1 MNPDTLACQALLNCL
16 IREVS
21 APEGQAWEDDGH
33 LLIRLARSGAELRAG
48 LRRRPAG
55 IAPRPAGWVQLRC
68 GASWQTIGWQRLADL
83 VAGELTLATGVAN
96 PEFGAQVRDSHASV
110 TAILAARAGRPATL
124 QAAPAGT
131 GPQAG
136 PGGAG
141 QDRIGRYLASEQAL
155 IAGHRFHPSP
165 KARQGAPRDWL
176 RYAPEAG
183 AGFPLRFLGVRD
195 EVLAAEGDCTALGR
209 LGAPVPPPGYQ
220 VLPAHP
226 WQFRLLAGQPWLRDA
241 LRRGL
246 VVDLGDGSR
255 EVAATSSVRTVYDP
269 AADVFCKFSLN
280 VRITNCVRKSAWYEL
295 AGAVALTRLL
305 RPVFAELASRFG
317 GTVLPGPVLPG
328 PVLPGPVLPGPVLPG
343 PVLPGPVL
351 PGPVLP
357 GPVLLGEPGYRTAA
371 LAARDAYEGLAV
383 IVRDGVRAAT
393 APDVTPLLA
402 ASLTEPAPGLFDGRE
417 RDWLLGWWQAYLR
430 AVARP
435 VLGAFFGHGV
445 VLEPH
450 LQNVLIGVDSSGW
463 PVQAIFRDLEGTKLV
478 ASRHGALLAG
488 LAPGIARGLAYD
500 DRRGWDR
507 VAYCL
512 LVNHLAEV
520 AAAIA
525 DRQAGEPAWEH
536 ELWRL
541 ARQVLTDAADE
552 HGWPPQ
558 LRAVL
563 AGVPLPAKANL
574 RLRWARGADRDAGYV
589 RVPNPLR
596 ATTPGWPPADRHAA
610 GQQLAGLAHLWQD
623 DLELV

>member
-1 MNPDTLACQALLNCL
+1 VNPDTLACQALLNCL

-21 APEGQAWEDDGH
+21 APEEQAWEDDGH

-110 TAILAARAGRPATL
+110 TAILAARAGRPAMP
-124 QAAPAGT
+124 QAAPGGAGPQARPGGTGPQAGPGGAGPRAGSAGT

-195 EVLAAEGDCTALGR
+195 EVLAAEGDCTGLGR

-317 GTVLPGPVLPG
+317 GTVL
-328 PVLPGPVLPGPVLPG
+328 
-343 PVLPGPVL
+343 
-351 PGPVLP
+351 
-357 GPVLLGEPGYRTAA
+357 LGEPGYRTAA
-371 LAARDAYEGLAV
+371 LAAREAYEGLAV

-393 APDVTPLLA
+393 TPGVTPLLA

-589 RVPNPLR
+589 RVRNPLR
-596 ATTPGWPPADRHAA
+596 ATTPGRPPADRHAA

>member
-1 MNPDTLACQALLNCL
+1 
-16 IREVS
+16 
-21 APEGQAWEDDGH
+21 
-33 LLIRLARSGAELRAG
+33 
-48 LRRRPAG
+48 
-55 IAPRPAGWVQLRC
+55 
-68 GASWQTIGWQRLADL
+68 
-83 VAGELTLATGVAN
+83 
-96 PEFGAQVRDSHASV
+96 
-110 TAILAARAGRPATL
+110 
-124 QAAPAGT
+124 
-131 GPQAG
+131 
-136 PGGAG
+136 
-141 QDRIGRYLASEQAL
+141 
-155 IAGHRFHPSP
+155 
-165 KARQGAPRDWL
+165 
-176 RYAPEAG
+176 
-183 AGFPLRFLGVRD
+183 
-195 EVLAAEGDCTALGR
+195 
-209 LGAPVPPPGYQ
+209 
-220 VLPAHP
+220 
-226 WQFRLLAGQPWLRDA
+226 
-241 LRRGL
+241 
-246 VVDLGDGSR
+246 
-255 EVAATSSVRTVYDP
+255 
-269 AADVFCKFSLN
+269 
-280 VRITNCVRKSAWYEL
+280 
-295 AGAVALTRLL
+295 
-305 RPVFAELASRFG
+305 
-317 GTVLPGPVLPG
+317 
-328 PVLPGPVLPGPVLPG
+328 
-343 PVLPGPVL
+343 
-351 PGPVLP
+351 
-357 GPVLLGEPGYRTAA
+357 
-371 LAARDAYEGLAV
+371 
-383 IVRDGVRAAT
+383 
-393 APDVTPLLA
+393 
-402 ASLTEPAPGLFDGRE
+402 
-417 RDWLLGWWQAYLR
+417 
-430 AVARP
+430 

-525 DRQAGEPAWEH
+525 DRQPGEPAWEH

-596 ATTPGWPPADRHAA
+596 ATTPGRPPADRHAA